1 MPPNGSEPLKED
13 SSCFVCTFCYHSLT
27 AQWIAYETSPYP
39 EDSNPW
45 QRQYDTYHFVC
56 FICGITTYRKCT
68 HSISV
73 EDFPF
78 LIEHPRPA
86 GSLTIN
92 RGESVIT
99 CLTCFE
105 SLMFQWKEFECMKV
119 PVELRKYNWIVFP
132 PPPDDDIFQ
141 ANQETASLRSVA
153 SFSEEDIKIID
164 NFEDISATEELPH
177 GSKTPSLTMHAPPK
191 PGVHTM
197 TAISPL
203 HPEQHINNMIGHYSG
218 SSNSALNAT
227 RTSSFAAALRKLAK
241 QAVDPV
247 ADPTDVVLKVTF
259 PWASKPTVV
268 RYPWWMEELTLISIC
283 FIALCLLC
291 CFCNV
296 NEKAR
301 GKWNALKNRVLGSC
315 GVFTYTK
322 LEDQE
327 LVTEKITPS
336 ELDILE
342 AVSMIPECEKVSTN
356 KFDKRETNMVL
367 KENQTEPTILQTIN
381 ENHSIE
387 KKTERTENLSKPAS
401 GSDKTKLKKCVRT
414 IVNDDKPEETLKSDS
429 PTTAETPKEVKDDE
443 RIQREVSNNI
453 RSPSTRRFHNVD
465 KIITVRLGSKPEHH
479 QRNVFI
485 VIENTENRNKFVI
498 GRASKLTSTCQ
509 LKRCQSE
516 HKLIVQKPKKNNQ
529 IKHVNSPHKIVFTR
543 DPKLEPKPKN

>member
-1 MPPNGSEPLKED
+1 MLRL
-13 SSCFVCTFCYHSLT
+13 C
-27 AQWIAYETSPYP
+27 
-39 EDSNPW
+39 
-45 QRQYDTYHFVC
+45 
-56 FICGITTYRKCT
+56 
-68 HSISV
+68 
-73 EDFPF
+73 
-78 LIEHPRPA
+78 
-86 GSLTIN
+86 IN
-92 RGESVIT
+92 S
-99 CLTCFE
+99 
-105 SLMFQWKEFECMKV
+105 K
-119 PVELRKYNWIVFP
+119 
-132 PPPDDDIFQ
+132 
-141 ANQETASLRSVA
+141 
-153 SFSEEDIKIID
+153 
-164 NFEDISATEELPH
+164 ELPH
-177 GSKTPSLTMHAPPK
+177 GSKTPSLTMHASPK

-197 TAISPL
+197 TAIYPL
-203 HPEQHINNMIGHYSG
+203 HPGQNIKSMIGHYSR

-227 RTSSFAAALRKLAK
+227 RTSRFAAALRKLAK

-247 ADPTDVVLKVTF
+247 AVYIPAENLNCTRGYQRDVNRCYPCPPGHYDNGFQTYCLPCPRGTYMTSFAADACVACPEDEITDEEGADNKDLCRNPSEVVLKVTF

-283 FIALCLLC
+283 FIVLCVLC

-322 LEDQE
+322 LEDQK

-336 ELDILE
+336 DILE

-356 KFDKRETNMVL
+356 KFEKRETNMVL

-381 ENHSIE
+381 ENHSVE
-387 KKTERTENLSKPAS
+387 KKTENLSKSAS
-401 GSDKTKLKKCVRT
+401 GSNKTKLKKCVRT
-414 IVNDDKPEETLKSDS
+414 IVNDDKPEETLKYDS
-429 PTTAETPKEVKDDE
+429 LTTTETPKEVKDDDC
-443 RIQREVSNNI
+443 IQREVSNNI
-453 RSPSTRRFHNVD
+453 RSPSTRLFHNVD

-498 GRASKLTSTCQ
+498 GRASKLTPTCQ

-516 HKLIVQKPKKNNQ
+516 HKLTVQKPKKNNQ